1 MQQAT
6 GRMRATEHWS
16 HEGPLT
22 GAMDAIKVPSDAFLW
37 AAMASIA
44 TSMTLQAMG
53 RKQNALFVGQWAPT
67 FLTLALYNKLT
78 KSATDRGF

>member
-1 MQQAT
+1 MQQVT
-6 GRMRATEHWS
+6 DRMRASEQWTQ
-16 HEGPLT
+16 EGPLT
-22 GAMDAIKVPSDAFLW
+22 GAMDSIKLPSDTFIW

-67 FLTLALYNKLT
+67 FLALALYNRMT
-78 KSATDRGF
+78 KTR